1 MNIKFRGKI
10 DFVKNDF
17 KDEVFDISDNIYA
30 YSELDV
36 NTDGKNKNRSFI
48 INEDTNV

>member
-1 MNIKFRGKI
+1 MNIRFRGKI

-30 YSELDV
+30 YNELNVTSE
-36 NTDGKNKNRSFI
+36 G
-48 INEDTNV
+48 